1 MSGNVPF
8 VSGRSGIQILTG
20 NSSTSAAI
28 QTINFSPAF
37 KTDTEP
43 FVFLTID
50 NEFNSQVNVNIMLTG
65 PASDTSFGVVKR
77 FNRSDPAFNPFNWVA
92 IGESATIT
100 SGNIPVCQGR
110 NGIQI
115 LTGYDNRVLQT
126 GSVTFNTSYPF
137 SSPPNVFFSI
147 IPSSPTFVYSM
158 ETKGRPTTTDFS
170 FNKHF
175 GNVGGSNDPFYWM
188 AIGTRAATGN
198 VPVTPLLAGAEIQY
212 GKSTT
217 NVQTA
222 DISFSPAFTN
232 TPNVFVTI
240 ESPLSGF
247 NAIYSVT
254 VTAVSNT
261 SFTFAKRYDDNEPAS
276 GEDIWWLAIGT

>member
-8 VSGRSGIQILTG
+8 VVGGTGVQILTG

-28 QTINFSPAF
+28 QTITFATAF
-37 KTDTEP
+37 ATGLDP

-115 LTGYDNRVLQT
+115 LTGYDSRVLQT
-126 GSVTFNTSYPF
+126 GTVTFNTSYPF
-137 SSPPNVFFSI
+137 SSSPNVFFSI

-158 ETKGRPTTTDFS
+158 ETKGRPTTTGFT
-170 FNKHF
+170 FNKHY
-175 GNVGGSNDPFYWM
+175 GNIGNSSDPFYWM

-198 VPVTPLLAGAEIQY
+198 IPVTPELAGAKIQY
-212 GKSTT
+212 GKVTIAATT
-217 NVQTA
+217 GTVTF
-222 DISFSPAFTN
+222 ISAFTT

-240 ESPLSGF
+240 ESLLSGF
-247 NAIYSVT
+247 NTIFSVT
-254 VTAVSNT
+254 VTAVST
-261 SFTFAKRYDDNEPAS
+261 TQFSYSKRYDDNQPAS
-276 GEDIWWLAIGT
+276 GEDIWWIAIGE